1 MLDYLLAAFQGE
13 GQMFM
18 YAVTAL
24 LAFVLAVA
32 VERGVFLGLKWRVD
46 VPALTA
52 LLRSGR
58 SSEAAQ
64 AAGSTPVGEVLTA
77 GANEADAEAAWEAM
91 GAAAAK
97 AQGDLSRRVDYVAA
111 VANMATMLG
120 LLGTVYGLM
129 LAFSGLGD
137 ASAGERAVRLSEGIS
152 TAMATTAYGLLVGIP
167 SLGLHSLLTGLVDR
181 RIAELE
187 QLAGELALA
196 LRRGSSDG

>member
-1 MLDYLLAAFQGE
+1 MLDYLLDAFAGE
-13 GQMFM
+13 GQLFM

-24 LAFVLAVA
+24 LAFVLAVGL
-32 VERGVFLGLKWRVD
+32 ERIFFLGLKWRLD
-46 VPALTA
+46 VPSVTA
-52 LLRSGR
+52 LLRSGKA
-58 SSEAAQ
+58 SEAAA
-64 AAGSTPVGEVLTA
+64 AAGASPVAGVLSA
-77 GANEADAEAAWEAM
+77 GAAESDPEAAWEAM

-167 SLGLHSLLTGLVDR
+167 SLGLHSLLTSMVDR
-181 RIAELE
+181 RVGELE

-196 LRRGSSDG
+196 LRKGSSDG